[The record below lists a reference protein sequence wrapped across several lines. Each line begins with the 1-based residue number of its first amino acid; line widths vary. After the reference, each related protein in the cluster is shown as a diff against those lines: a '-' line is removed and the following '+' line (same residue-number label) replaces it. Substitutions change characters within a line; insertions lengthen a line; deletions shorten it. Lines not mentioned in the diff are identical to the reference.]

1 MEFNSSDQSNFIREK
16 ENLIRRVNG
25 IDGEL
30 MSPDTFLKDKM
41 DGNERNKKARNVNLR
56 DKFENYQ
63 NQKDQLSNEKNT
75 NIRKSSNK
83 TEYFS
88 AKSNSDFE
96 NNINIDENKKL
107 KSNKLLSFA
116 SDIDK
121 EPIQTSANHIS
132 ESNNITMYDKINKAK
147 SQLKQSNKFVDEIKL
162 ITSYNPTM
170 PNQHNNN
177 H

>member
-1 MEFNSSDQSNFIREK
+1 
-16 ENLIRRVNG
+16 
-25 IDGEL
+25 
-30 MSPDTFLKDKM
+30 MSPDSFRKGKM
-41 DGNERNKKARNVNLR
+41 NGDERVKSKNVNSK

-63 NQKDQLSNEKNT
+63 NQLSNENNS

-88 AKSNSDFE
+88 AKSTSDFE
-96 NNINIDENKKL
+96 NNIIIDENVKL

-116 SDIDK
+116 SDIDQ
-121 EPIQTSANHIS
+121 PPNLQTSP
-132 ESNNITMYDKINKAK
+132 NNKSHSHTLVVYDKINKAK
-147 SQLKQSNKFVDEIKL
+147 SQLKQSNKLVDEIKL

-170 PNQHNNN
+170 PNQYKN